1 MAFNFNWSP
10 LMADAGFYT
19 RAQDLLTAALNKS
32 PKPPIIVDDII
43 VTELNLGSMP
53 PDLEI
58 LEIGDLAEDRFRGIF
73 KMSYSGDAFLTLKT
87 RVQANPLNTYLLTR
101 PAFASPKPLAAA
113 TPLTIP
119 LQITLSD
126 FKLSGFVI
134 LVFSKQKG
142 ITVVFRN
149 DPLESLK
156 VSSTFDSIPF
166 VRDFLQKE
174 IEAQL
179 RILFM
184 DELPAIIHRLSL
196 RLWVPEYRA
205 GDEMNQTNNTETV
218 ASEGPGQDP
227 LASPP
232 QDPVDSL
239 GNALNESEIASL
251 SLDSSVETHSLFSQ
265 KNLLRLAALTD
276 SQRTLSLFTPS
287 IQEVVYRA
295 WTSPADPSEFPS
307 SVVSPASPTLSRTH
321 SQIGSMSSSIHETA
335 SIASSQHSRPSLGS
349 HSFSSSGLNLG
360 TGRHSKAHS
369 RRRKKRIVDL
379 RRPKTTDDAM
389 SVSDESS
396 IAESSGPPSIYSAPL
411 PVVNEQSDDPVTP
424 PLSPEIDS
432 HLPVIPERHQSSI
445 LRPSQRR
452 NTLTH
457 EQGDLSYSL
466 ETIRGPKA
474 EDVEA
479 TPRANVRSGYPH
491 EKAEAG
497 PSSGSA
503 RPPLPATVLPFTKE
517 ENTAGDSV
525 DPLLVERLA
534 GEIARRMRDEKLMA
548 NNACSN
554 FWTRA
559 QDDTPPPAYGH

>member
-1 MAFNFNWSP
+1 M
-10 LMADAGFYT
+10 
-19 RAQDLLTAALNKS
+19 
-32 PKPPIIVDDII
+32 
-43 VTELNLGSMP
+43 
-53 PDLEI
+53 
-58 LEIGDLAEDRFRGIF
+58 
-73 KMSYSGDAFLTLKT
+73 
-87 RVQANPLNTYLLTR
+87 
-101 PAFASPKPLAAA
+101 
-113 TPLTIP
+113 
-119 LQITLSD
+119 
-126 FKLSGFVI
+126 I

-205 GDEMNQTNNTETV
+205 GDEVQNETDNTEAV
-218 ASEGPGQDP
+218 SSEGPGQDP

-239 GNALNESEIASL
+239 GNALNETEIASL

-287 IQEVVYRA
+287 INEVVYRA
-295 WTSPADPSEFPS
+295 WTSPSDPSEIPS
-307 SVVSPASPTLSRTH
+307 SVISPLSPTLSRTH
-321 SQIGSMSSSIHETA
+321 SQVGSMSSSLHETA
-335 SIASSQHSRPSLGS
+335 SNASLHSRPSLGG
-349 HSFSSSGLNLG
+349 HSFNSYGLNLG

-369 RRRKKRIVDL
+369 RRRKRRVVDM

-389 SVSDESS
+389 SVSDDSSMRESS
-396 IAESSGPPSIYSAPL
+396 SPPSIYSAPL
-411 PVVNEQSDDPVTP
+411 PIVSEQADDPVTP
-424 PLSPEIDS
+424 PLTPETDS
-432 HLPVIPERHQSSI
+432 LLPSIPERHRASLSG
-445 LRPSQRR
+445 LKQRQGA
-452 NTLTH
+452 H
-457 EQGDLSYSL
+457 ESGDLSYSL
-466 ETIRGPKA
+466 ETIRASRA

-479 TPRANVRSGYPH
+479 TPRATMRGGYPN
-491 EKAEAG
+491 EKVEAG
-497 PSSGSA
+497 PS

-517 ENTAGDSV
+517 DSAGEPVDS
-525 DPLLVERLA
+525 LLVERLA
-534 GEIARRMRDEKLMA
+534 GEIARRMRDEKMMTG
-548 NNACSN
+548 NACSN
-554 FWTRA
+554 FWSRA